1 LYKLAGV
8 ASEDYRRAL
17 DAAIREY
24 EEVGARH
31 SELGKRLSQLQET
44 IRTLCKLCGY
54 EATVPLGLTD
64 ACRLVLRS
72 AGMPLTATQVRDRL
86 EGMGLDLDRYA
97 NALAAV
103 HTVLKRLTESGDTE
117 VVPLDETNRTAYALI
132 GSGLVASRIGPRTP
146 APSSSGTKKPRGP
159 RK

>member
-1 LYKLAGV
+1 M

-24 EEVGARH
+24 EQVGAQH
-31 SELGKRLSQLQET
+31 AELGKRLSQLQET

-72 AGMPLTATQVRDRL
+72 AGAPLSATQVRDRL
-86 EGMGLDLDRYA
+86 QGMGLDLDRYA
-97 NALAAV
+97 NALSAV
-103 HTVLKRLTESGDTE
+103 HTVLKRLTESGDAEAMET
-117 VVPLDETNRTAYALI
+117 DETSRTAYALI
-132 GSGLVASRIGPRTP
+132 GSGIIASRIGPRVP
-146 APSSSGTKKPRGP
+146 ARPPAARKPRT
-159 RK
+159 RR